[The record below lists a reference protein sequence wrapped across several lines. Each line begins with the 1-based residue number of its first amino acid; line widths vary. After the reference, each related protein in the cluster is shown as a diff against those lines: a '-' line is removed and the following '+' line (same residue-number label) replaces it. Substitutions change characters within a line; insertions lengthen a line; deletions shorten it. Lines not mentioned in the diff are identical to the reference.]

1 MNSNILSHF
10 HPDERGFAQKMVDWL
25 ERAASQHQLKR
36 TDFLDPRQA
45 HIVETLVRRY
55 PNLQMRLD
63 GGYPQAERQRA
74 IIAPDYMDIETQ
86 DMGIRLLN
94 IESTDTKIS
103 ELDHGDYL
111 GSMLGLGLKREKM
124 GDLHVSER
132 GCQCLVTE
140 ELADFIHLHL
150 QQVHRLHVMTSI
162 VPLDQLEPII
172 PKLQEMNLSVASMR
186 LDGIVSDVCRLS
198 RAKVMIPIKAGRCKV
213 NWKVEEDPS
222 RALAEGDTI
231 SMKGFGRFV
240 LTTVQGETKKGR
252 IRLTIAK
259 YV

>member
-25 ERAASQHQLKR
+25 ERAITQHQLKR

-45 HIVETLVRRY
+45 HIVETLARRY

-74 IIAPDYMDIETQ
+74 IIAPDYMDIDTQ

-94 IESTDTKIS
+94 IESGDTKIGD
-103 ELDHGDYL
+103 LDHGDYL
-111 GSMLGLGLKREKM
+111 GSMLGLGLKREKI

-150 QQVHRLHVMTSI
+150 QQVHRVHVMTSI
-162 VPLDQLEPII
+162 VSLDQLEPII

-186 LDGIVSDVCRLS
+186 LDGIVSDVCKLS

-222 RALAEGDTI
+222 RTLAEGDTI

>member
-1 MNSNILSHF
+1 MNVNILSHY
-10 HPDERGFAQKMVDWL
+10 HPDERGFVEKMVDWL
-25 ERAASQHQLKR
+25 ERTASQHQLRR

-45 HIVETLVRRY
+45 QIVEALVRRY
-55 PNLQMRLD
+55 PDLQMKLD
-63 GGYPQAERQRA
+63 GGFAQAERQRA
-74 IIAPDYMDIETQ
+74 IIAPDYMDIESQ
-86 DMGIRLLN
+86 DMGIRLL
-94 IESTDTKIS
+94 IVESSDAKIA

-111 GSMLGLGLKREKM
+111 GSMLGLGLKREKI
-124 GDLHVSER
+124 GDLHVSEQ
-132 GCQCLVTE
+132 GCHCIVTE
-140 ELADFIHLHL
+140 ELADFIDIHL
-150 QQVHRLHVMTSI
+150 QQVHRVHVMTSI
-162 VPLDQLEPII
+162 APLNQFIPII
-172 PKLQEMNLSVASMR
+172 PKIQEMNLSVASMR

-198 RAKVMIPIKAGRCKV
+198 RAKVMAPIKAGRCKV

-222 RALAEGDTI
+222 RTLAEGDTI

>member
-10 HPDERGFAQKMVDWL
+10 HPDERGFAEKMIDWL
-25 ERAASQHQLKR
+25 ERAATQHQLRR

-63 GGYPQAERQRA
+63 GGYPQAERQRM
-74 IIAPDYMDIETQ
+74 IIAPDYMDIQSQ
-86 DMGIRLLN
+86 DMGIRLLS
-94 IESTDTKIS
+94 IESNDTKIAD
-103 ELDHGDYL
+103 LDHGDYL
-111 GSMLGLGLKREKM
+111 GSMLGLGLKREKI
-124 GDLHVSER
+124 GDLHVSEQ

-150 QQVHRLHVMTSI
+150 QQVHRVHVMTSI
-162 VPLDQLEPII
+162 VAIDQLQPII

-198 RAKVMIPIKAGRCKV
+198 RAKVMVPIKAGRCKV
-213 NWKVEEDPS
+213 NWKIEEDPS
-222 RALAEGDTI
+222 RPLVEGDTI

-240 LTTVQGETKKGR
+240 VVNVQGETKKGR

>member
-1 MNSNILSHF
+1 MNSSILSHY
-10 HPDERGFAQKMVDWL
+10 HPDERGFVEKMVDWL
-25 ERAASQHQLKR
+25 ERTATQHQLRR

-45 HIVETLVRRY
+45 NIVETLIRRY
-55 PNLQMRLD
+55 PSLQMRLD

-74 IIAPDYMDIETQ
+74 IIAPDYMDVETQ
-86 DMGIRLLN
+86 DMGIRLL
-94 IESTDTKIS
+94 IIDSSDSKIS

-111 GSMLGLGLKREKM
+111 GSMLGLGLKREKI
-124 GDLHVSER
+124 GDLHVSDR

-150 QQVHRLHVMTSI
+150 QQVHRVHVMTSI
-162 VPLDQLEPII
+162 GSLDQLDPII

-222 RALAEGDTI
+222 RPLTEGDTI

-240 LTTVQGETKKGR
+240 LRSVQGETKKGR
-252 IRLTIAK
+252 IRITIAK

>member
-1 MNSNILSHF
+1 MNSNILLHF
-10 HPDERGFAQKMVDWL
+10 HPDERGFVERMIDWL
-25 ERAASQHQLKR
+25 ERAASQHQLRR

-55 PNLQMRLD
+55 PNLHMRLD

-74 IIAPDYMDIETQ
+74 IIAPDYMDIQSQ
-86 DMGIRLLN
+86 DMGIRLLS
-94 IESTDTKIS
+94 IESSDTKIAD
-103 ELDHGDYL
+103 LDHGDYL
-111 GSMLGLGLKREKM
+111 GSMLGLGLKREKL
-124 GDLHVSER
+124 GDLHVSEL
-132 GCQCLVTE
+132 GCQCLIAE

-150 QQVHRLHVMTSI
+150 QQVHRVHIMTSI
-162 VPLDQLEPII
+162 IPLDQLQPII

-222 RALAEGDTI
+222 RSLVEGDTI